1 MWVLGGEVAEWHK
14 AGGEAKGWPDH
25 SAQGRPGCG
34 LQASHF
40 LCLNE
45 GSWKCLPVTAS
56 SPDAALGWSQT
67 KSPSQPTGIRPHRR
81 LNPWAL

>member
-14 AGGEAKGWPDH
+14 VGGEAKGWPDH

-56 SPDAALGWSQT
+56 SPDAVSASTRRWAGARRSLLHNPLGSVAT
-67 KSPSQPTGIRPHRR
+67 
-81 LNPWAL
+81 AD